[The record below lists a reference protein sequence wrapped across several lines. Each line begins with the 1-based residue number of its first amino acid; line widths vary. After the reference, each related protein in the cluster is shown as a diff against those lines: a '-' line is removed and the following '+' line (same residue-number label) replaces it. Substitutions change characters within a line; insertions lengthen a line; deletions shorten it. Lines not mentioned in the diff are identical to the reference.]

1 MGTLLSGNPALQVLW
16 LPMLLLQAQASTLL
30 NSMPQTLLDLLPE
43 DVEPCDGL
51 DTEAKALTNHQGQR
65 RVGPLRAAE
74 VPTALSSGRPSSN

>member
-16 LPMLLLQAQASTLL
+16 LPVLLLQAQASTLL
-30 NSMPQTLLDLLPE
+30 NSRPQTLLDLLPE

-51 DTEAKALTNHQGQR
+51 DAEAKALTNQGQR